1 MSANN
6 TSYEESGPNRPGPA
20 SNRPVP
26 RARPRGSRWPGR
38 LLHHLP
44 SVVVFAGLGA
54 LFWWGHRTG
63 WSIPSF
69 AHVAGASV
77 ATEKEDW
84 CAAHNVPDSKCIACH
99 PELAGADPTDWCKEH
114 GVPESRCTVC
124 HPEILTKG
132 VAGDWCKEHGVP
144 ESNCTICHP
153 EIAVRN
159 GQAAASSG
167 PTVTLDENVKPIRDP
182 ATCQTHAIRIQFA
195 SAEAV
200 RKAGIELAPVEERP
214 MADYVSGN
222 GEIMYDQTRVAQVSA
237 RLPGA
242 AWRVD
247 AEIGQWVRRGD
258 VLALV
263 DAAEVGRAKAELL
276 QAAALVEV
284 RAKALERSRT
294 SVEKR
299 FGTEAELQEAEA
311 TLKEAKIRLFNAR
324 QALINLGFSVPNGQ
338 TDGAVLERSLQFL
351 GLPEPIAKD
360 LDPDSTTANL
370 IPVVAPFDGA
380 IVSRQ
385 VAVGEVVE
393 PAKPLFVI
401 ADTRRMWLTIDVA
414 QEHAPRIAIGQ
425 EAIFRPTTQPDE
437 QARGTVA
444 WVSTAADDKT
454 RTVRVR
460 VDLDNPEGKLLAHTF
475 GTARIVV
482 RKSANA
488 VAVPNEAIHW
498 EGCCNVVFVRL
509 TDEIFQTRKVKL
521 GPRNGGFTEVLVG
534 VLPGE
539 VLATAGSFVLKS
551 ELLKSNLG
559 AGCVDD

>member
-6 TSYEESGPNRPGPA
+6 ESYESPNTPEPVAASIRTAPRP
-20 SNRPVP
+20 RPP
-26 RARPRGSRWPGR
+26 RARRIGG
-38 LLHHLP
+38 LLHHVP
-44 SVVVFAGLGA
+44 SVVVFGALGA
-54 LFWWGHRTG
+54 LFWWGHHTG
-63 WSIPSF
+63 WTIPSF
-69 AHVAGASV
+69 AHLAGAAV
-77 ATEKEDW
+77 TEEKEDW

-99 PELAGADPTDWCKEH
+99 PELAGADPKDWCKEH

-153 EIAVRN
+153 ELAVKD
-159 GQAAASSG
+159 GQPVASSG
-167 PTVTLDENVKPIRDP
+167 PTVTLDPATKPTRDP

-195 SAEAV
+195 SADAV
-200 RKAGIELAPVEERP
+200 KKAGVALAPVEERP

-222 GEIMYDQTRVAQVSA
+222 GEIMYDQTRVAQVAA

-242 AWRVD
+242 AWRVH
-247 AEIGQWVRRGD
+247 AQVGQWVHQGD
-258 VLALV
+258 ALALV

-284 RAKALERSRT
+284 RTKALERSRT

-311 TLKEAKIRLFNAR
+311 LLKEAKIRFFNAR

-338 TDGAVLERSLQFL
+338 TDGATLERSIQFL
-351 GLPEPIAKD
+351 GLPETIAKD

-370 IPVVAPFDGA
+370 IPVVAPFEGA
-380 IVSRQ
+380 VVSRQ

-393 PAKPLFVI
+393 PSKPLFVI

-414 QEHAPRIAIGQ
+414 QEHAPRVAIGQ

-444 WVSTAADDKT
+444 WISTAADDKT

-460 VDLDNPEGKLLAHTF
+460 VDLDNPDGKLLAHTF
-475 GTARIVV
+475 GTVRIVV
-482 RKSANA
+482 RKTATA

-539 VLATAGSFVLKS
+539 VIATAGSFVLKS